1 MAIYKLSEFM
11 ITSKKC
17 YYKRYNNIK
26 QYARLIML
34 SPSPLDGEGR
44 ERSKKLVVMLALLIR
59 IKIKD
64 RFRDKMTSQ
73 IGLKITPRSSSL

>member
-1 MAIYKLSEFM
+1 M

-34 SPSPLDGEGR
+34 SPSPLDDGGEG
-44 ERSKKLVVMLALLIR
+44 SKKLVVMLALLIR

-64 RFRDKMTSQ
+64 KAIEEICGKST
-73 IGLKITPRSSSL
+73 